1 MLSPFR
7 GQKRRGGMIGTR
19 NQRGMTM
26 WGMIFILFI
35 LGFTLFVLFK
45 LLPVYLNDLKVGT
58 AMKSMQQEAKGGR
71 LSRAEI
77 IMALDKRLVLDD
89 TQHVDVRK
97 DLTFEA
103 QGNQVKVRIAYEV
116 VTPLFANV
124 SILISFDHS
133 ALVSGGGG

>member
-1 MLSPFR
+1 
-7 GQKRRGGMIGTR
+7 MIGTQS
-19 NQRGMTM
+19 QRGMTM
-26 WGMIFILFI
+26 WGMIFILFV

-97 DLTFEA
+97 DTTFEA

-116 VTPLFANV
+116 VTPLLANV